1 MSKNG
6 KKLLN
11 ENTIRRF
18 MKLAEIDSLS
28 ENFIGDKFT
37 IGEQEEEP
45 FEAAEAGA
53 EDMGM
58 DMEEPELPPEPEEV
72 PEEGGD
78 VDVAELSGAVEA
90 LMSVVSRMTG
100 VDIAVGD
107 ESEEEVPEEGL
118 PEEEPLEDLEGEE
131 ELPPGNRGMYEEL
144 EGEEIELQEDE
155 DEDKDNGDEKLEE
168 KLTNEIARRVAARLV
183 KESRQDKMAE
193 HLAERI
199 TRRLKNG

>member
-28 ENFIGDKFT
+28 DSFVSDKFT

-45 FEAAEAGA
+45 FEADEMGA
-53 EDMGM
+53 EEGEI
-58 DMEEPELPPEPEEV
+58 EEPELPPEPEMA
-72 PEEGGD
+72 PEEGGEA
-78 VDVAELSGAVEA
+78 DVAELTGAVEA
-90 LMSVVSRMTG
+90 LMGVVSRMTG
-100 VDIAVGD
+100 VDIDVGG
-107 ESEEEVPEEGL
+107 EEEAPEEELPVEEPVEEFPEEG
-118 PEEEPLEDLEGEE
+118 GEE
-131 ELPPGNRGMYEEL
+131 ELPPGNRTYEAL
-144 EGEEIELQEDE
+144 EKEEIELKEDE
-155 DEDKDNGDEKLEE
+155 DEGDEKLEE
-168 KLTNEIARRVAARLV
+168 KLTNKIARRVAARLV

-193 HLAERI
+193 QLAERI